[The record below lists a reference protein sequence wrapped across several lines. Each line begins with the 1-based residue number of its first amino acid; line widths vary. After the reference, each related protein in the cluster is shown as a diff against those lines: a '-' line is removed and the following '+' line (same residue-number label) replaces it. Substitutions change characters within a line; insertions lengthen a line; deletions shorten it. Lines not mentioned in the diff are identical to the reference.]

1 MFTPQSVDH
10 FVATKKM
17 RTSESGA
24 SNISS
29 NQDVSISLD
38 DEDTRPMGQKAA
50 KRKEKDKHGHVHART
65 ELEAREHLKTFCN
78 LWRALHG
85 TMALA
90 WLAGSMEDKDLKRSI
105 FDSPSRLAR
114 CQWRSASFKPPNSVA
129 TVMSSCL
136 PNHRQ
141 ATQLL
146 VKHLL
151 HEAFSHAASF
161 PPPTLS
167 KQVQRNQVTAGRRR
181 LAEFQTL
188 PYPCQYT
195 NVDAIASE
203 DSLRSHDVSKERK
216 NGVSVDSKQ
225 EQVHVHSSAAPP
237 PETEPRQNYPD
248 TLDIAGMDYSPA
260 KKMPP
265 IHN

>member
-1 MFTPQSVDH
+1 M
-10 FVATKKM
+10 
-17 RTSESGA
+17 
-24 SNISS
+24 ISS
-29 NQDVSISLD
+29 
-38 DEDTRPMGQKAA
+38 
-50 KRKEKDKHGHVHART
+50 HGFGLYIVPLP
-65 ELEAREHLKTFCN
+65 E
-78 LWRALHG
+78 
-85 TMALA
+85 
-90 WLAGSMEDKDLKRSI
+90 
-105 FDSPSRLAR
+105 
-114 CQWRSASFKPPNSVA
+114 SFMYSQLY
-129 TVMSSCL
+129 S
-136 PNHRQ
+136 
-141 ATQLL
+141 QLL

-161 PPPTLS
+161 SPPTLS